1 MDKENGFKK
10 NLKQINKEKQYESSS
25 GSDIDDDLP
34 NNDYEYEK
42 NSSVYTSYFLN
53 SLFSSMK
60 HIFYLFSDPNIK
72 TLPDKQYKIQEIIW
86 KNELKEFQIH
96 YKAYK
101 NIPKCILYP
110 LRKNG
115 AIRSKSFFKSNLIWK
130 LMKYDKMSK
139 LIPKLNYYQRF
150 NHFPCTWEIGRKDNM
165 STNFQRLN
173 SAFPNDFRYVPET
186 FVLPKDINTYMQKS
200 NENKNKKWILKPVAS
215 SRGRGIKIITA
226 EDKIPTKCLI
236 SNYIDNPHI
245 INGKKYDLRIY
256 VLVTNFSPLKIYMYN
271 EGLTRFASE
280 EYKLDDENKN
290 KFMHLTNY
298 SINKKSS
305 NIDTKLSNDHEL
317 MGIKWSLS
325 ALKTY
330 FKDNKLD
337 YSALEKKICDI
348 IVKSI
353 ITIADS
359 TIEEVKKLTSL
370 PNCLF
375 ELYGFDILVDDKLD
389 PWLMEVN
396 LNPSLDCEAQID
408 NKIKTSL
415 ITDIINMLGIIPYSR
430 SKENKLKTFP
440 STIGDNKEFYL
451 TQENGYLFSNEE
463 EYIDYLADR
472 NQETSTEIP
481 TKYDQ
486 WETDIIL
493 YAEDELRKKGDFKLL
508 FPCKATIDY
517 YSKFILLPGRENI
530 ILWSWIKNK
539 KKESLYKNEHLKKD
553 TIFFDQ

>member
-173 SAFPNDFRYVPET
+173 SAFPNDFTERY
-186 FVLPKDINTYMQKS
+186 
-200 NENKNKKWILKPVAS
+200 
-215 SRGRGIKIITA
+215 
-226 EDKIPTKCLI
+226 
-236 SNYIDNPHI
+236 
-245 INGKKYDLRIY
+245 
-256 VLVTNFSPLKIYMYN
+256 
-271 EGLTRFASE
+271 
-280 EYKLDDENKN
+280 
-290 KFMHLTNY
+290 
-298 SINKKSS
+298 
-305 NIDTKLSNDHEL
+305 
-317 MGIKWSLS
+317 
-325 ALKTY
+325 
-330 FKDNKLD
+330 
-337 YSALEKKICDI
+337 
-348 IVKSI
+348 
-353 ITIADS
+353 
-359 TIEEVKKLTSL
+359 
-370 PNCLF
+370 
-375 ELYGFDILVDDKLD
+375 
-389 PWLMEVN
+389 
-396 LNPSLDCEAQID
+396 
-408 NKIKTSL
+408 
-415 ITDIINMLGIIPYSR
+415 
-430 SKENKLKTFP
+430 
-440 STIGDNKEFYL
+440 
-451 TQENGYLFSNEE
+451 
-463 EYIDYLADR
+463 
-472 NQETSTEIP
+472 
-481 TKYDQ
+481 
-486 WETDIIL
+486 
-493 YAEDELRKKGDFKLL
+493 
-508 FPCKATIDY
+508 
-517 YSKFILLPGRENI
+517 
-530 ILWSWIKNK
+530 
-539 KKESLYKNEHLKKD
+539 
-553 TIFFDQ
+553 